1 MQDKVI
7 ELIGDSLNE
16 LDLKVDSVIYETE
29 GTNNYLRIALDA
41 DFIIDLNTVT
51 EASRII
57 NLIIDKA
64 NLINETYILD
74 IYAKP
79 KGDDKNE

>member
-7 ELIGDSLNE
+7 KLIGNSLDDLN
-16 LDLKVDSVIYETE
+16 LKVDSVIYEKE
-29 GTNNYLRIALDA
+29 GPNNYFRIALDA
-41 DFIIDLNTVT
+41 DFIIDLNKVT

-57 NLIIDKA
+57 DPIIEEAD
-64 NLINETYILD
+64 LINEAYILD

-79 KGDDKNE
+79 KGDGTNE

>member
-1 MQDKVI
+1 MQDRVV

-16 LDLKVDSVIYETE
+16 LELRVDSVVYEKE
-29 GTNNYLRIALDA
+29 GSNNYLRIALDA
-41 DFIIDLNTVT
+41 DFIIDLNKVT

-57 NLIIDKA
+57 DPIIEKADLIEEA
-64 NLINETYILD
+64 YILD

-79 KGDDKNE
+79 KGDGTNE

>member
-1 MQDKVI
+1 MQDRVI

-16 LDLKVDSVIYETE
+16 LDLKVDSVIYEKE
-29 GTNNYLRIALDA
+29 GTNNYLRIVLDA

-57 NLIIDKA
+57 NPIIDEA
-64 NLINETYILD
+64 NLINEAYILD

>member
-57 NLIIDKA
+57 NPIIDKA

>member
-7 ELIGDSLNE
+7 DLIGDSLND
-16 LDLKVDSVIYETE
+16 LDLKVDSVIYEKE
-29 GTNNYLRIALDA
+29 NNNNYLRIALDA
-41 DFIIDLNTVT
+41 SFIIDLNKIT

-57 NLIIDKA
+57 NPIIDKA
-64 NLINETYILD
+64 NLIDEAYILD

>member
-7 ELIGDSLNE
+7 KLIGNSLDDLN
-16 LDLKVDSVIYETE
+16 LKVDSAIYEKE
-29 GTNNYLRIALDA
+29 GPNNYLRIALDA
-41 DFIIDLNTVT
+41 DFIIDLNKVT

-57 NLIIDKA
+57 DPIIEEAD
-64 NLINETYILD
+64 LINEAYILD

-79 KGDDKNE
+79 KGDGTNE